1 MSLQKNSTFSV
12 VRLDYSAYQAED
24 FPARERKT
32 FSELNLNYCHYPEKV
47 PRGEL
52 ILISNSHSNLEA
64 IPEEVWRRTRL
75 LLHPNSGYDNIPMR
89 LLRDYSFPVIVGNP
103 IRAQAVANYVV
114 GQIYRHFNSPPFCRE
129 WHSKRKWPRRLTQ
142 ELKVLLI
149 GMGHVGSL
157 VYKALAPAVKKIIC
171 YDPFK
176 GHLLDDLIEQAGQ
189 CHIILPLCSLNAT
202 SQYMIDSAF
211 LMALPQDFILINGAR
226 GKLIRQKALIEV
238 LNQRPMAFAY
248 LDVFEREPF
257 SPQDFADL
265 KNANLKSS
273 GHVAGVYDGLDDAI
287 LKFNFSVCRDFVQ
300 SQSVCL
306 YKYRDL
312 VLQHRLIKG
321 VLI

>member
-1 MSLQKNSTFSV
+1 MGLQRNSVLAV
-12 VRLDYSAYQAED
+12 VRLDYSAYQVED
-24 FPARERKT
+24 FAARERET
-32 FSELNLNYCHYPEKV
+32 FSKLNLNYCDFSESIP
-47 PRGEL
+47 PGEL

-64 IPEEVWRRTRL
+64 IPEEVWQRTRL
-75 LLHPNSGYDNIPMR
+75 LLHPNSGYDNIPIR
-89 LLRDYSFPVIVGNP
+89 LLRDYSFPIIVGNP
-103 IRAQAVANYVV
+103 IRAEAVANYVV
-114 GQIYRHFNSPPFCRE
+114 GQIYRHFNSPPLCRE
-129 WHSKRKWPRRLTQ
+129 WDSKRKWPRRLTQ
-142 ELKVLLI
+142 ELNVLLI

-157 VYKALAPAVKKIIC
+157 VYKALAPAVKKIVC

-176 GHLLDDLIEQAGQ
+176 GHPVDNLIEQARL
-189 CHIILPLCSLNAT
+189 CHVILPLCSLNAT
-202 SQYMIDSAF
+202 SQYMIDDDF
-211 LMALPQDFILINGAR
+211 LAVLPQDFVLVNGAR
-226 GKLIRQKALIEV
+226 GKLIRQKALVET

-257 SPQDFADL
+257 LPQDFADL

-287 LKFNFSVCRDFVQ
+287 IKFNFSICRDFIQ

-312 VLQHRLIKG
+312 ILQNRLIKG

>member
-1 MSLQKNSTFSV
+1 MSLQKDSTFSV

-24 FPARERKT
+24 FSMRERKL
-32 FSELNLNYCHYPEKV
+32 FSKLDLDYHYYPEQV
-47 PRGEL
+47 PPGEL
-52 ILISNSHSNLEA
+52 ILISNSHSDLESV
-64 IPEEVWRRTRL
+64 PEEVWQRTQL
-75 LLHPNSGYDNIPMR
+75 LLHPNSGYDNIPIR
-89 LLRDYSFPVIVGNP
+89 LLQDYSFPIIVGNP

-114 GQIYRHFNSPPFCRE
+114 GQIYRHFNSPPFSQE
-129 WHSKRKWPRRLTQ
+129 WHSKRKWHRRLTQ

-157 VYKALAPAVKKIIC
+157 VYKALAPAVKKIVC

-176 GHLLDDLIEQAGQ
+176 GYPLDDLLEQARF
-189 CHIILPLCSLNAT
+189 CHIILPLCSLNVT

-211 LMALPQDFILINGAR
+211 LSELPSNFILINGAR
-226 GKLIRQKALIEV
+226 GKLVRQKALIEI

-257 SPQDFADL
+257 SSQDFSGL

-287 LKFNFSVCRDFVQ
+287 LKFNFSVCRDFIQ
-300 SQSVCL
+300 SKSVCL

-312 VLQHRLIKG
+312 VLQHRLIKE